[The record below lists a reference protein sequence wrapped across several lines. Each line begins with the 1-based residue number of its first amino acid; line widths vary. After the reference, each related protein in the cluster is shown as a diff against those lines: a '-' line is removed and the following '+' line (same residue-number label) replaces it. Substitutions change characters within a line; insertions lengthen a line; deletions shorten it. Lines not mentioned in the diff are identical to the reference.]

1 MKKQPIAES
10 RNTNKMKKQLNEIKR
25 MQQLAGL
32 LKENQYDYRLPN
44 SSVYT
49 VNSNT
54 VDDVFY
60 NTSWSHAFNKRLL
73 KSLLDSGNLFF
84 CTAQNQ
90 KYLIYIVEDDIT
102 VLDTN
107 NEIVDSEKNKELNN
121 AVNYIISYKTK

>member
-1 MKKQPIAES
+1 VKKQPIAES

-107 NEIVDSEKNKELNN
+107 NEIVDFEKNKELNN

>member
-1 MKKQPIAES
+1 VKKQPIAES